1 MPEVGE
7 IVRALNAVAICALAV
22 WLLVQWRKN
31 RDEATRWATLA
42 FGVLGAVVLIGQ
54 ALPEEADGSGLVWLR
69 KATVVLVVVFP
80 YLLYRFAA
88 SFRRPPPVV
97 GRLVAALTGLLV
109 VWTVVLPRIPSE
121 GEPRP
126 GWFGLYVAA
135 LLAYWTALSLW
146 VAVRL
151 WRAGHRQPG
160 VARYRM
166 RTLSL
171 ACLVLSLVLVVSAET
186 TDRSVAADLF
196 LQLLVTVSVA
206 LFAVGFRPP
215 SLVRALWRHPQEEA
229 MRRGLRALMAATTA
243 EEVHAH
249 LLSHVAD
256 ILGARTVAVVD
267 QEGEVLAHHR
277 VGVDPAMEPAA
288 SHDPPAGDGSDAASM
303 TFALST
309 GTLLVWS
316 GPYTPFF
323 GSDEQD
329 LVASLGA
336 MADLALARAR
346 AGERAAQLAAV
357 VDSAQEAIIG
367 KALDGTVLSWNSG
380 AQRLYGYSPEEVVGA
395 DLSLI
400 VPPDLGDEVGA
411 IIERIRQ
418 GERVEG
424 YETVRVR
431 KDGSRVDV
439 SLTVSPIIDAADNVV
454 GASTI
459 AHDISERKRAEA
471 VMRRQAAALRE
482 QADLLDLTHDS
493 VIMRDLD
500 GTIRLW
506 NKGAERNYGWTSDEA
521 LGRRTHELL
530 QTQFPESL
538 DEVMESLFSHHRW
551 EGELTHTTKHGK
563 PVVVASRWSLRL
575 DEEGEPDAVLEMNN
589 DVTERKEAEQALNA
603 AKQDAEAASQAKSEF
618 LANMSHEIRTPMN
631 GVIGMTSL
639 LLETELSDEQ
649 SDYAET
655 VRTSA
660 EALLTVIND
669 ILDFSKVEAG
679 KMELEVIDFHLR
691 KAVEE
696 VAELLGEHA
705 YDKGVEMAAVID
717 PDVPTAVSG
726 DPGRLR
732 QVLVN
737 LVSNAVKFTD
747 DGEVVVRASLVEDQ
761 DDGALVRFEVSD
773 TGIGIAPEHQVGL
786 FASFAQADASTTRR
800 YGGTGLGLAI
810 CKRLVELMG
819 GDIGVQSEPGRGS
832 TFWFTARLSR
842 AADELL
848 EAGDGLRMLNGRS
861 TLVVDDNATNR
872 TILEQVVRSWGLR
885 VSSADS
891 GVSALVLLREAAK
904 RGDPYSFVLLD
915 YHMPEM
921 DGPAVARAIARDSS
935 LAGIHIVLLSSSA
948 ERVQARNE
956 ADVRIAAYLTKP
968 VRQSQLHDCLATVM
982 GKASSRTEV
991 VTQPAPASAPTQ
1003 VGIRLLMAEDNAVN
1017 QKVGA
1022 RMLEKMG
1029 YPVDIVGSGADAVS
1043 ALAKGSYAAVIMD
1056 CQMPEM
1062 DGYEATAEIRR
1073 LEGAGRHTPI
1083 IALTASA
1090 MVGDRERCLAAGMD
1104 DYLSKPLRDADLAA
1118 VLSRWLPGGDAD
1130 TTAHASPSPAH
1141 EPAVLDPSYL
1151 ANLRDMAEYSGRDI
1165 LRELAELFARDIPG
1179 QLAKL
1184 RRALDEGD
1192 TDTLRRVAHTLK
1204 GTAGGLGAT
1213 EAMTVCGRLEALA
1226 TSGELEGAVALVTQV
1241 VGQFERVSHALDEA
1255 LAQKQSV

>member
-1 MPEVGE
+1 M
-7 IVRALNAVAICALAV
+7 
-22 WLLVQWRKN
+22 
-31 RDEATRWATLA
+31 
-42 FGVLGAVVLIGQ
+42 
-54 ALPEEADGSGLVWLR
+54 
-69 KATVVLVVVFP
+69 
-80 YLLYRFAA
+80 
-88 SFRRPPPVV
+88 
-97 GRLVAALTGLLV
+97 
-109 VWTVVLPRIPSE
+109 
-121 GEPRP
+121 
-126 GWFGLYVAA
+126 
-135 LLAYWTALSLW
+135 
-146 VAVRL
+146 
-151 WRAGHRQPG
+151 
-160 VARYRM
+160 
-166 RTLSL
+166 
-171 ACLVLSLVLVVSAET
+171 
-186 TDRSVAADLF
+186 
-196 LQLLVTVSVA
+196 
-206 LFAVGFRPP
+206 
-215 SLVRALWRHPQEEA
+215 
-229 MRRGLRALMAATTA
+229 
-243 EEVHAH
+243 
-249 LLSHVAD
+249 
-256 ILGARTVAVVD
+256 
-267 QEGEVLAHHR
+267 
-277 VGVDPAMEPAA
+277 
-288 SHDPPAGDGSDAASM
+288 
-303 TFALST
+303 
-309 GTLLVWS
+309 
-316 GPYTPFF
+316 
-323 GSDEQD
+323 
-329 LVASLGA
+329 
-336 MADLALARAR
+336 
-346 AGERAAQLAAV
+346 
-357 VDSAQEAIIG
+357 
-367 KALDGTVLSWNSG
+367 
-380 AQRLYGYSPEEVVGA
+380 
-395 DLSLI
+395 
-400 VPPDLGDEVGA
+400 
-411 IIERIRQ
+411 
-418 GERVEG
+418 
-424 YETVRVR
+424 R

-439 SLTVSPIIDAADNVV
+439 SLTVSPVMDPAGNVV

-459 AHDISERKRAEA
+459 ARDITERKRAEE

-506 NKGAERNYGWTSDEA
+506 NKGAERNYGWTSDEV
-521 LGRRTHELL
+521 LGRTTHELL
-530 QTQFPESL
+530 QTRFPESL